1 MAAKFKKIHK
11 VNLRNDAHFQFH
23 TEFKDQLGKSSQVT
37 EVSQIAP
44 LWSKYQELYNIED
57 EGLKK
62 IRKSALTDKIQ
73 EADRA
78 RDNAFTGIIV

>member
-1 MAAKFKKIHK
+1 MAAKFRKIHK
-11 VNLRNDAHFQFH
+11 FHLRNDAHFQFH
-23 TEFKDQLGKSSQVT
+23 TEFKDLLGKLPLAT
-37 EVSQIAP
+37 EVLQILP
-44 LWSKYQELYNIED
+44 LWAKYMELYNIED

>member
-1 MAAKFKKIHK
+1 MTIKFKKISK
-11 VNLRNDAHFQFH
+11 LLLRNDAHFQFH
-23 TEFKDQLGKSSQVT
+23 TEFKDQPGKTAAAT
-37 EVSQIAP
+37 EVTQIVP
-44 LWSKYQELYNIED
+44 LWSKFQELYNIED
-57 EGLKK
+57 DGLKK